1 MFSQSL
7 SNQHP
12 ENKMCWSFESLRGL
26 TKSPKKHEQLD
37 TLTKRKNLGRRHVV
51 PINNDRCRY
60 LVYSPLGSTTQRY
73 IISIHA
79 TLIKMNFH
87 LDDFLQNLLTLT
99 TKWSHLGQH
108 KSTQSPPRPQKLRH
122 LHRVEC
128 LRFLI
133 IQLLLQPVGI
143 SPRQQVPALVADTF
157 FIHNIDRSSESNSYK
172 SPLVVLHCICNKQ
185 LDGWAGSVHAYAYVT
200 TWYSGPMRWRLL
212 RVAYSLPL
220 YNLSIFIGLPCI
232 WNTHSPD
239 ARPINRN

>member
-51 PINNDRCRY
+51 PISNDRCRY

-108 KSTQSPPRPQKLRH
+108 KSHPVSSTSTKTETSPPR
-122 LHRVEC
+122 RV
-128 LRFLI
+128 FAF
-133 IQLLLQPVGI
+133 PNHTT
-143 SPRQQVPALVADTF
+143 P
-157 FIHNIDRSSESNSYK
+157 
-172 SPLVVLHCICNKQ
+172 
-185 LDGWAGSVHAYAYVT
+185 VT
-200 TWYSGPMRWRLL
+200 TCWYLASPASTSVGRWH
-212 RVAYSLPL
+212 
-220 YNLSIFIGLPCI
+220 IF
-232 WNTHSPD
+232 HS
-239 ARPINRN
+239 